1 MSIGAVG
8 DSDLG
13 DLGGNGGGGNGLMVR
28 LLLDLFWDLTELLIW
43 DAALTGTQVQSDLY
57 SFKCCT
63 KS

>member
-28 LLLDLFWDLTELLIW
+28 LLVDLF
-43 DAALTGTQVQSDLY
+43 
-57 SFKCCT
+57 
-63 KS
+63 

>member
-28 LLLDLFWDLTELLIW
+28 LLPDLF
-43 DAALTGTQVQSDLY
+43 
-57 SFKCCT
+57 
-63 KS
+63 